1 MNWALFKLRDQFYK
15 AISWQEEMLL
25 GLAFEF
31 REDLDFETEPK
42 NTR

>member
-1 MNWALFKLRDQFYK
+1 MNWALFKPGDQFYK

-25 GLAFEF
+25 GQAFEF
-31 REDLDFETEPK
+31 REELGFETEPK